1 MASVSQ
7 PNISVKQIIFIYL
20 IGLIDMKFSLKQIEV
35 FLETAHTLNI
45 TQAAERLSMSQS
57 AASESLKSLE
67 SQFDIQLF
75 DRVGKR
81 LQLNDFG
88 KIIQRQAES
97 FLAQAQALEQAL
109 LTHDQVGEIK
119 VGATLSIGNYL
130 AIHILS
136 EFKHLY
142 PQANVLL
149 EVANTTKIS
158 EKIANFE
165 LDVGLIEGEIAHAE
179 LEVIPWREDEL
190 VVFCAPS
197 HPFASRETLSDNDL
211 IKAQWI
217 LRETGSGTRQAFD
230 FAMHGILS
238 QLNVELELQHTEA
251 IKRAVESGMGIG
263 CLSKITLHDAFKR
276 GSLVPLKIP
285 QRDFHRQFYLILHKN
300 KYRSAGIQ
308 NWIKLCQRY
317 SE

>member
-1 MASVSQ
+1 
-7 PNISVKQIIFIYL
+7 
-20 IGLIDMKFSLKQIEV
+20 MKFSLKQIKV

-88 KIIQRQAES
+88 KIIQKQAES

-109 LTHDQVGEIK
+109 STHDQVGEIK

-149 EVANTTKIS
+149 EVANTTNIS

-165 LDVGLIEGEIAHAE
+165 LDVGLIEGEIAHSE

-197 HPFASRETLSDNDL
+197 HPLAHRKNLNDKDL
-211 IKAQWI
+211 IQAQWI

-230 FAMHGILS
+230 YAMHGILS
-238 QLNVELELQHTEA
+238 LLNVELELQHTEA

-263 CLSKITLHDAFKR
+263 CLSRITLHDAFKR
-276 GSLVPLKIP
+276 GSLIPLQIP

-317 SE
+317 SGII